1 MIKLILP
8 SYNNLALCYLKLE
21 NYDLVEKFTNQ
32 ILGQNP
38 DNLKA
43 RYRRALAYKQLKKY
57 DQAIQ
62 DLEFIAKIDQEMV

>member
-43 RYRRALAYKQLKKY
+43 RYRRALAYK
-57 DQAIQ
+57 
-62 DLEFIAKIDQEMV
+62 